1 MSTTSNADLVASVQ
15 AMLKNHPR
23 EAVTIDLL
31 RSTVQVMA
39 PLRLQLGGLSAEQ
52 LNVEWVVAELVR
64 RGAVWVEAP
73 GVLTDQSDDHQHWLV
88 PARKEGWR
96 YTDRY
101 LQWLGL
107 KGLSNAA
114 VDGIDNDTD
123 EILKLLED
131 PRRPG
136 PWDRRGLVVG
146 HVQSGKTSNYTG
158 LINKAADA
166 GYKIII
172 VLAGL
177 HNNLRSQT
185 QQRLDEGFLGYE
197 SGPDERREVA
207 REIGVGLLDRDPS
220 IRPNF
225 ATNRTEKGDFSTAA
239 ARSLG
244 VSPEQRP
251 FLFVVKKNK
260 TVLTRILKW
269 LRDHVADTG
278 RGADRRI
285 THLPVLVVD
294 DEADHAS
301 VDTAADAVDHEGDAD
316 PEHEPTAI
324 NRLIR
329 QILSTFT
336 RAAYVGYT
344 ATPFANIFIHERAK
358 TDAEGRDLFPEAFII
373 NLRAPSNYIGPNQV
387 FGEPSEAGRSSG
399 LPLVRC
405 LDGQFQADFTPWLP
419 QGHKNG
425 QRPAEVEPHGVP
437 ESLAHAIAV
446 FLLGVAVR
454 EARGEGA
461 AHASMLVHV
470 TRFQTVQSAV
480 VRQIQEHLQA
490 LKQRLRRG
498 IDAMAVWER
507 FEEVWASDLVPTAQ
521 AVQATRRAEAGEL
534 PAWPAVVKVLPRV
547 VQEVEVRT
555 INGSAKDVLDY
566 TDRQNLGLK
575 VIAVGGD
582 KLSRGLTLEGLTV
595 SYFLRASRMYDTL
608 MQMGRWFG
616 YRTGYLEL
624 CRLYTPEELTR
635 WFERITDAAAELR
648 EDFDQMVRVG
658 GTPKDFGLRVQ
669 QHPSLE
675 VTSAVKMRSGR
686 ELSVSFS
693 GERLETV
700 LFRNTAGAKAGNL
713 DLLRELFGVMG
724 EPSQLGDV
732 SAPRPDGAVARWS
745 GCRWDGVRPEAV
757 VSFLRGYH
765 GHPEAYKANGAR
777 LADFIEKMVA
787 LGELTEWTVAC
798 VGSRAQGPVPDFD
811 LPLWPVR
818 RAPAEPVAED
828 RLAIGILVSRRD
840 EAIDL
845 GADAWEAA
853 RQEDAVKAA
862 TEAGARRR
870 AARIATAA
878 DDEAASSN
886 QGEPLGT
893 EIRWVRGKGD
903 EKRGVPGHPERGLLL
918 LYLIKAAGRDPDGEL
933 PPVAEPAD
941 MPPLEG
947 DGAYR
952 PFVGFA
958 LSFPHSTKPVVVKYK
973 VNNLFWKQEVLG
985 HAD

>member
-1 MSTTSNADLVASVQ
+1 MSTTANAELVASVQ
-15 AMLKNHPR
+15 AMLKSRPR
-23 EAVTIDLL
+23 DSVTIDLI
-31 RSTVQVMA
+31 RNTVQVMA
-39 PLRLQLGGLSAEQ
+39 ALRLQLDVLAAEQ
-52 LNVEWVVAELVR
+52 LNVDWVVAELVR
-64 RGAVWVEAP
+64 RGAVWVDAP
-73 GVLTDQSDDHQHWLV
+73 GVLTDPSDDHQHWLT

-96 YTDRY
+96 YSPRY
-101 LQWLGL
+101 LQWLGQ

-114 VDGIDNDTD
+114 VDAIDNDTD
-123 EILKLLED
+123 EILRLLED

-166 GYKIII
+166 GYKIIL

-285 THLPVLVVD
+285 THLPLLVVD

-301 VDTAADAVDHEGDAD
+301 VDTAADAVDQEGDAD

-344 ATPFANIFIHERAK
+344 ATPFANIFIHDRAK

-373 NLRAPSNYIGPNQV
+373 NLRAPSNYIGPNEV
-387 FGEPSEAGRSSG
+387 FGVPSEEGRAGG
-399 LPLVRC
+399 LPLVRS
-405 LDGQFQADFTPWLP
+405 LDDQFQVDFTPWLP
-419 QGHKNG
+419 QGHKNN

-437 ESLAHAIAV
+437 ASLAPAIAV

-480 VRQIQEHLQA
+480 VRQIKEHLQG

-498 IDAMAVWER
+498 IDATAVWDR
-507 FEEVWASDLVPTAQ
+507 FEEVWISDIEPTAQ

-534 PAWPAVVKVLPRV
+534 PAWSEVVKVLPVV

-624 CRLYTPEELTR
+624 CRLYTPNELTR

-700 LFRNTAGAKAGNL
+700 LFRNTARAKAGNL
-713 DLLRELFGVMG
+713 DLLRELFRAMG
-724 EPSQLGDV
+724 EPNQRGEV
-732 SAPRPDGAVARWS
+732 SADRPHGGA
-745 GCRWDGVRPEAV
+745 CDTKP
-757 VSFLRGYH
+757 
-765 GHPEAYKANGAR
+765 HPG
-777 LADFIEKMVA
+777 
-787 LGELTEWTVAC
+787 
-798 VGSRAQGPVPDFD
+798 Q
-811 LPLWPVR
+811 
-818 RAPAEPVAED
+818 
-828 RLAIGILVSRRD
+828 
-840 EAIDL
+840 
-845 GADAWEAA
+845 ADA
-853 RQEDAVKAA
+853 
-862 TEAGARRR
+862 
-870 AARIATAA
+870 
-878 DDEAASSN
+878 
-886 QGEPLGT
+886 
-893 EIRWVRGKGD
+893 
-903 EKRGVPGHPERGLLL
+903 
-918 LYLIKAAGRDPDGEL
+918 
-933 PPVAEPAD
+933 
-941 MPPLEG
+941 
-947 DGAYR
+947 
-952 PFVGFA
+952 
-958 LSFPHSTKPVVVKYK
+958 
-973 VNNLFWKQEVLG
+973 
-985 HAD
+985 